1 MTQYRPE
8 DLIDLARYPLH
19 APESPVYRELL
30 RDGWVRLAED
40 GALALPGFVTG
51 DAIAAMEAEAE
62 ALLPQAYYCAQD
74 HNPYLIANDPDLP
87 PEHPRN
93 RAQVSDLGCLA
104 DDLIPKGSALRAL
117 YDWSP
122 LRAFIA
128 ALQGVPALYPYAD
141 PLGSLNVNVFEVG
154 QQLGWHFDNA
164 DFVTT
169 LMIRPAEA
177 GGTYEYVP
185 GLRGPGGDDFAAVGA
200 VLDGAAGPR
209 TDEAPRVLEMAAG
222 ALVLFRGRTA
232 LHRVTPVEAGPP
244 RLLAVLSYDP
254 EPGKTLTEHTRKIF
268 YGRVA

>member
-1 MTQYRPE
+1 MTEYRPE
-8 DLIDLARYPLH
+8 DLVDLARYPLD
-19 APESPVYRELL
+19 APEGAGYRELL
-30 RDGWVRLAED
+30 RDGRVRLAED
-40 GALALPGFVTG
+40 GALALAGFVT
-51 DAIAAMEAEAE
+51 AAAVAALVAEAE
-62 ALLPQAYYCAQD
+62 ALLPRAYYCAQD

-104 DDLIPKGSALRAL
+104 DDLIPAGAALRAL

-128 ALQGVPALYPYAD
+128 ALQGVPALHPYAD
-141 PLGSLNVNVFEVG
+141 PLGSLNLNVFETG

-177 GGTYEYVP
+177 GGIYHYVP
-185 GLRGPGGDDFAAVGA
+185 GLRGPGDDDFAALGR
-200 VLDGAAGPR
+200 VLDGAGPR
-209 TDEAPRVLEMAAG
+209 TDEAPRVLDMDAG

-244 RLLAVLSYDP
+244 RLLAALSYDP
-254 EPGKTLTEHTRKIF
+254 EPGRTLTEHTRKIF

>member
-1 MTQYRPE
+1 MTRTRPE
-8 DLIDLARYPLH
+8 DLVDLARYPLH
-19 APESPVYRELL
+19 EPESAAYRELL
-30 RDGWVRLAED
+30 RAGRARLAGE
-40 GALALPGFVTG
+40 GALALPGFVT
-51 DAIAAMEAEAE
+51 AAAVAVLLREAE

-74 HNPYLIANDPDLP
+74 HNPYLIANDPDLAP
-87 PEHPRN
+87 DHPRN
-93 RAQVSDLGCLA
+93 RAQRSDKGCLA
-104 DDLIPKGSALRAL
+104 DDLIPRDAGLRAL
-117 YDWSP
+117 YDWP
-122 LRAFIA
+122 ALRAFIA
-128 ALQGVPALYPYAD
+128 ALLGVPALHPYAD
-141 PLGSLNVNVFEVG
+141 PLGSLNLNVFAAG

-177 GGTYEYVP
+177 GGIYHYVP
-185 GLRGPGGDDFAAVGA
+185 GLRGPDGDDFEALGE
-200 VLDGAAGPR
+200 VLDGTGA
-209 TDEAPRVLEMAAG
+209 APRVLDMAAG

>member
-1 MTQYRPE
+1 MTRTRPE
-8 DLIDLARYPLH
+8 ELVDLARYPLE
-19 APESPVYRELL
+19 APESAAYRALL
-30 RDGWVRLAED
+30 RAGRARLAED
-40 GALALPGFVTG
+40 GALALPGFVTPG
-51 DAIAAMEAEAE
+51 AIAVLLREAE

-74 HNPYLIANDPDLP
+74 HNPFLIADDPDLAP
-87 PEHPRN
+87 DHPRN
-93 RAQVSDLGCLA
+93 RAQRSDKGCLA
-104 DDLIPKGSALRAL
+104 DDLIPADAGLRAL
-117 YDWSP
+117 YDWPP

-128 ALQGVPALYPYAD
+128 ALLGVPALYPYAD
-141 PLGSLNVNVFEVG
+141 PLGSLNINVFAAG

-169 LMIRPAEA
+169 LMIRAAEA

-185 GLRGPGGDDFAAVGA
+185 GLRGPGEDDFAALGR
-200 VLDGAAGPR
+200 VLDGAG
-209 TDEAPRVLEMAAG
+209 EAPRVLDMAAG

-254 EPGKTLTEHTRKIF
+254 EPGRMLTEHTRQIF

>member
-1 MTQYRPE
+1 MTRTRSE
-8 DLIDLARYPLH
+8 DLVDLARYPLDV
-19 APESPVYRELL
+19 PESAAYRTLL
-30 RDGWVRLAED
+30 RAGRARLAED
-40 GALALPGFVTG
+40 GALALPGFVTPG
-51 DAIAAMEAEAE
+51 AIAVLLREAE

-74 HNPYLIANDPDLP
+74 HNPFLIANDPDLAP
-87 PEHPRN
+87 DHPRN
-93 RAQVSDLGCLA
+93 RAQRSDKGCLA
-104 DDLIPKGSALRAL
+104 DDLIPEGAGLRAL
-117 YDWSP
+117 YDWPP

-128 ALQGVPALYPYAD
+128 ALLGVPALYPYAD
-141 PLGSLNVNVFEVG
+141 PLGSLNINVFEAG

-169 LMIRPAEA
+169 LMIRAAEA
-177 GGTYEYVP
+177 GGVYQYVP
-185 GLRGPGGDDFAAVGA
+185 GLRGPTGDDFEALGE
-200 VLDGAAGPR
+200 VLDGTG
-209 TDEAPRVLEMAAG
+209 EAPRVLDMAAG